1 MVDKRLYYALLLS
14 IMNEKFNCDRATRY
28 IGVADRLTKNK
39 EKGLH
44 KNARIVR
51 RG

>member
-1 MVDKRLYYALLLS
+1 MDRRPYYALLLS
-14 IMNEKFNCDRATRY
+14 IVNNKFTCDRAVRY
-28 IGVADRLTKNK
+28 MGLTDRLTKNK

>member
-1 MVDKRLYYALLLS
+1 MDRRPYYALLLS
-14 IMNEKFNCDRATRY
+14 IIDKRFTCDRATRY
-28 IGVADRLTKNK
+28 MGVSDRLTKNK

-44 KNARIVR
+44 KNARIIG